1 MYIKNWSTNKNLIKS
16 SVQDSVF
23 FKFAINLVIILL
35 KSVQLRMTLM
45 SRPVFFLFDTKTL
58 YRIKF
63 FSFHSIF
70 MKGFS
75 ITTKTKK
82 I

>member
-1 MYIKNWSTNKNLIKS
+1 MSTNKNLIKS